1 MHRCIELF
9 HCDLDKA
16 EFADIDLPG
25 IMPVKFP
32 VSHLPSRTDEDF
44 IMPSKDIMS
53 FTRNL

>member
-32 VSHLPSRTDEDF
+32 VSHLPSRTDKDF
-44 IMPSKDIMS
+44 IMPSKDVMS